1 MKLKNEI
8 MLITYA
14 DSLGKNLKDL
24 HTVLD
29 KYYKEAVGGVHI
41 LPFFP
46 SSADIGFAPMCYDK
60 VDEAFGNYNDIEKI
74 GKDYYFFCTRDSTN
88 RLCGNVSW
96 GNGLRAYGKNKKWT

>member
-46 SSADIGFAPMCYDK
+46 SYSSSGFILGINTLD
-60 VDEAFGNYNDIEKI
+60 V
-74 GKDYYFFCTRDSTN
+74 FFSTTLFA
-88 RLCGNVSW
+88 RSTACSMQ
-96 GNGLRAYGKNKKWT
+96 YS